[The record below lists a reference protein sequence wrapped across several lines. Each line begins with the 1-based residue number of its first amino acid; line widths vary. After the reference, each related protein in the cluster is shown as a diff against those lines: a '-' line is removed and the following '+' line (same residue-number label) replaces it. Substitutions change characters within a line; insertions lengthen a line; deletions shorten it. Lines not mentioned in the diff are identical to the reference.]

1 MATQRVVI
9 DPITRIEGHLRIEL
23 ETSGGKITNA
33 WASATQFRGIETI
46 LHGHDPRDAWA
57 LAQRICGVCT
67 GVHAIASIRAVEDA
81 IKYPIPKSA
90 ELIRNLV
97 MGMGIVQDHV
107 MHFYHLHA
115 LDWVDVKSAL
125 AADPQATAR
134 LAASISPWP
143 NNSAS
148 WFREVQQRVE
158 KSLSAGQTG
167 IFAGDYWGHPAY
179 RLPPEANLLA
189 LAHYLEA
196 LQWQREVIR
205 LHAIFGGKN
214 PHPNFLVGGMACA
227 INLDNQL
234 TINTVRIDELRG
246 YILQARRFVEQ
257 VYYPDVLAIAGF
269 YREYATIGVSCP
281 TLLAVGES
289 AFSCSGSPQH
299 GEVQAGVLLD
309 GNYRSLQSFDPMK
322 IAEFVTSAWYTYPE
336 GDKVG
341 RQPWQGETV
350 PRYTGPQPPYQQLSD
365 RDKYTWVKAPRY
377 DGRAVQ
383 VGPNARLLVA
393 YAQGHGET
401 VRLVNE
407 ALGKLGVG
415 SDALNSTL
423 GRTLCRAL
431 ESVLLARRMEEWFGE
446 LEERIKSGDIAT
458 FNPDKWEP
466 KTWPR
471 SAQGVGFTEAA
482 RGTLSHWVEIDN
494 GRIARYQCVV
504 PSTWNSSGRDA
515 AGQLGPFEHALAAG
529 GQHPL
534 QDPQRPL
541 EVLRTVH
548 SFDPCQSCAV
558 HLYDPAGGTV
568 GEVKVS

>member
-1 MATQRVVI
+1 
-9 DPITRIEGHLRIEL
+9 
-23 ETSGGKITNA
+23 
-33 WASATQFRGIETI
+33 
-46 LHGHDPRDAWA
+46 
-57 LAQRICGVCT
+57 QRICGVCT
-67 GVHAIASIRAVEDA
+67 GVHDVASIRAVEDA
-81 IKYPIPKSA
+81 IKYPITKSA

-158 KSLSAGQTG
+158 KSLSAGQAG

-205 LHAIFGGKN
+205 LHAVFGGKN

-257 VYYPDVLAIAGF
+257 VYYPDVVAIAGF
-269 YREYATIGVSCP
+269 YKDYAAIGVSSP
-281 TLLAVGES
+281 TLLSTGES
-289 AFSCSGSPQH
+289 GFSCSGSPQH
-299 GEVQAGVLLD
+299 GKVQAGVLLD
-309 GNYRSLQSFDPMK
+309 GNYQTIQLFDPMK

-350 PRYTGPQPPYQQLSD
+350 PSYTGPRPPYQQLSD

-431 ESVLLARRMEEWFGE
+431 ESVLLAHRMEEWFGE
-446 LEERIKSGDIAT
+446 LEERIKAGDIAT

-466 KTWPR
+466 STWPR

-494 GRIARYQCVV
+494 GRISRYQCVV

-541 EVLRTVH
+541 EVLRTIH